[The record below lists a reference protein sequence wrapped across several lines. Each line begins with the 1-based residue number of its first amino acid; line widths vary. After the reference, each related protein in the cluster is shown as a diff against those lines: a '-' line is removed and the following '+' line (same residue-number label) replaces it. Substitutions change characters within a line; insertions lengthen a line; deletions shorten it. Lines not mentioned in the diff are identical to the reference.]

1 MNKYQDLLDAW
12 NKTDLADHIDI
23 EYYLNDFA
31 TWDEFTEYVEE
42 RIYEQDV
49 IYYSTVIKY
58 LAENDPSLRESLGIA
73 QEYGCDIDNLNS
85 EYLATLLLQQ
95 NLMEEFYNLDNFEH
109 LWDEEEQHNGT
120 RCIKT

>member
-12 NKTDLADHIDI
+12 NKTELSEHIDI
-23 EYYLNDFA
+23 EYYLDDFE

-49 IYYSTVIKY
+49 IYYSTAIKY
-58 LAENDPSLRESLGIA
+58 LAENDPSLRESLSLA
-73 QEYGCDIDNLNS
+73 QEYGADLDSLNS

-95 NLMEEFYNLDNFEH
+95 NLMEEFHSMDNFEH
-109 LWDEEEQHNGT
+109 LWDEEEAA
-120 RCIKT
+120 

>member
-23 EYYLNDFA
+23 EYYVNDFES
-31 TWDEFTEYVEE
+31 WDEFTEYVVE

-49 IYYSTVIKY
+49 IYYSTAIKY
-58 LAENDPSLRESLGIA
+58 LAENDPALYASLGIA
-73 QEYGCDIDNLNS
+73 QEYGCDIANLNS

-95 NLMEEFYNLDNFEH
+95 NLMEEFHSMDNFEH
-109 LWDEEEQHNGT
+109 LWDEEEVA
-120 RCIKT
+120 